1 MKLFFEKWTTE
12 TVWTGNLCGID
23 TDLLR
28 ERFEN
33 LKDLSD
39 EEIINELKENDY
51 MYDLYD
57 LLEEVDTLQARNSSE
72 DKSID
77 YQIDIHTEE
86 SIMDQLG
93 WDGWNRGCSS
103 FPRGKDFEECK
114 SKFIKMIPEVK
125 SFDMI

>member
-12 TVWTGNLCGID
+12 TVWTGNLCSID

-28 ERFEN
+28 ERFED

-39 EEIINELKENDY
+39 EEIIDKLKENDY
-51 MYDLYD
+51 MYDLCD
-57 LLEEVDTLQARNSSE
+57 LLEEVDTIEAQNSSVE
-72 DKSID
+72 KSED

-93 WDGWNRGCSS
+93 WDGWHRGCYD
-103 FPRGKDFEECK
+103 FPRGEDFEECK
-114 SKFIKMIPEVK
+114 NKFLKMIPEIK

>member
-28 ERFEN
+28 ERFED

-93 WDGWNRGCSS
+93 WDGWNRGCSG

>member
-1 MKLFFEKWTTE
+1 MKLFFEKWKTE
-12 TVWTGNLCGID
+12 TIWTGKLCSIN
-23 TDLLR
+23 TDLLK
-28 ERFEN
+28 ERFED

-72 DKSID
+72 DKSLD

-86 SIMDQLG
+86 SIMDKLEWGG
-93 WDGWNRGCSS
+93 WYRGCLE
-103 FPRGKDFEECK
+103 FPRSDKLEYEK
-114 SKFIKMIPEVK
+114 EKFINMIPEVK

>member
-12 TVWTGNLCGID
+12 TVWTGNLCSID

-28 ERFEN
+28 ERFED

-39 EEIINELKENDY
+39 EEIIDKLKENDY

-93 WDGWNRGCSS
+93 WDGWHRGCHG

-114 SKFIKMIPEVK
+114 SKFINMIPEVK

>member
-12 TVWTGNLCGID
+12 TVWTGNLCSIN

-28 ERFEN
+28 ERFED

-93 WDGWNRGCSS
+93 WDGWNRGCSG

>member
-93 WDGWNRGCSS
+93 WDGWNRGCSG